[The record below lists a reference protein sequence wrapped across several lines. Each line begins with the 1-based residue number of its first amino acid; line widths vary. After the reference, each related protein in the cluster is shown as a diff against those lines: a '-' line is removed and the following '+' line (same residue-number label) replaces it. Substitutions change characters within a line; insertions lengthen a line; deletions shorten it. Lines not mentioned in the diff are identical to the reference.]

1 MDEKAKA
8 SDLVAFLS
16 SKSILSTTILCDLN
30 EGKAQHFVSLRIL
43 PVTLISVTQNHAM
56 NSEWSHNPKAGL
68 VERQLICQGKE
79 VSQMDYSPPLP
90 QPRGYFCLGLKSS
103 DRLTSPLK
111 LLKAQ
116 TVSVN
121 LHLCTDEDESVS
133 DQKGEMLWKQ
143 ELGHSSRACD
153 PWHFHKGWEAQ
164 HKADNSRL
172 RNQNADGWGSQS
184 TSKHYRRE
192 NTDGKN
198 SRIRLSFRGEGQI
211 PFCSLVLALCK
222 RNPEINQ

>member
-1 MDEKAKA
+1 
-8 SDLVAFLS
+8 
-16 SKSILSTTILCDLN
+16 
-30 EGKAQHFVSLRIL
+30 
-43 PVTLISVTQNHAM
+43 
-56 NSEWSHNPKAGL
+56 
-68 VERQLICQGKE
+68 
-79 VSQMDYSPPLP
+79 MDYSPPLP

-153 PWHFHKGWEAQ
+153 P
-164 HKADNSRL
+164 
-172 RNQNADGWGSQS
+172 
-184 TSKHYRRE
+184 
-192 NTDGKN
+192 
-198 SRIRLSFRGEGQI
+198 
-211 PFCSLVLALCK
+211 
-222 RNPEINQ
+222 